1 MKKVLITGMAG
12 FIGHHLAKLLVASNY
27 EVVGL
32 DNINDYYDPNLK
44 LARLKDLGFN
54 TTKIEY
60 NTLLKIENNAFIK
73 LDLTDLDAIKILFK
87 EQQFDFVVN
96 LAAQAGVRYSLENPY
111 EYEKTNNLGTLTILE
126 CMKNFG
132 PKKIVY
138 ASSSSVYGGNTKIPF
153 SADDRVDTPISLY
166 AATKKYNELMAH
178 VYYKLFGIESFGL
191 RFFTVYGPMGRPDL
205 SLYKF
210 TKLMLEGKPI
220 DVYNH
225 GDHRRDF
232 TYITD
237 IVRGILL
244 SIDKVENCDVLNLGC
259 GNTVT
264 LMKFIELIEKEL
276 GIVAKKNMLPMQKG
290 DVHTTYADIEKT
302 KKLLGW
308 KPEVDVEEGI
318 KHFVGWFKEYFKY
331 NKID

>member
-1 MKKVLITGMAG
+1 MKVLVTGGAG
-12 FIGHHLAKLLVASNY
+12 FIGFHVAKALLARGD
-27 EVVGL
+27 EVVIVDKL
-32 DNINDYYDPNLK
+32 SDYYDVELK
-44 LARLKDLGFN
+44 KGRLNMLEGVTFYQVDISDKESME
-54 TTKIEY
+54 KIFSEH
-60 NTLLKIENNAFIK
+60 K
-73 LDLTDLDAIKILFK
+73 
-87 EQQFDFVVN
+87 FDRICH

-111 EYEKTNNLGTLTILE
+111 EYEKTNNLGTLTIFE
-126 CMKNFG
+126 CMKKFG
-132 PKKIVY
+132 VEKIVF

-153 SADDRVDTPISLY
+153 CADDRVDTPISLY

-178 VYYKLFGIESFGL
+178 VYYKLFGIQSIGL
-191 RFFTVYGPMGRPDL
+191 RFFTVYGPWGRPDL

-244 SIDKVENCDVLNLGC
+244 SLEKVNDCDVLNLGC

-276 GIVAKKNMLPMQKG
+276 GIVAQKNMLPMQKG
-290 DVHTTYADIEKT
+290 DVHTTFADVKKT
-302 KKLLGW
+302 KEVLGW
-308 KPEVDVEEGI
+308 EPEVSVEEGI
-318 KHFVGWFKEYFKY
+318 KHFVSWYKEYV
-331 NKID
+331 NK

>member
-1 MKKVLITGMAG
+1 MKILVTGGAG
-12 FIGHHLAKLLVASNY
+12 FIGFHTAKALIERGD
-27 EVVGL
+27 EVVIIDKL
-32 DNINDYYDPNLK
+32 SDYYDVDLK
-44 LARLKDLGFN
+44 KKRLELLGNIVFY
-54 TTKIEY
+54 KIDIADKEAMEKVFQ
-60 NTLLKIENNAFIK
+60 THSF
-73 LDLTDLDAIKILFK
+73 DA
-87 EQQFDFVVN
+87 VCH

-138 ASSSSVYGGNTKIPF
+138 ASSSSVYGGNAKMPF

-276 GIVAKKNMLPMQKG
+276 GIVAQKNMLPMQKG
-290 DVHTTYADIEKT
+290 DVHTTFADVEKT
-302 KKLLGW
+302 KRVLGW
-308 KPEVDVEEGI
+308 EPEVSVEEGI
-318 KHFVGWFKEYFKY
+318 KHFVDWYKEYFEFNQ
-331 NKID
+331 NKD